1 MTNGPLIKLNN
12 VAVGYDR
19 HVILRGINVELQRGT
34 FTGLLGA
41 NGTGKS
47 TLLKTVVGIIPP
59 VEGTVELAQM
69 DGKPAVIG
77 YVPQREALDPIFL
90 LSAFE
95 VVLMGCC
102 GRVRPGRRLGHAEK
116 EWAHDC
122 LRRAGADEF
131 ARQRFSQ
138 LSGGQ
143 KQRVLI
149 ARALATRPDMLLL
162 DEPTAG
168 IDTAAT
174 LAIMDLLRQVHQQ
187 QRLTILMVNHDLPV
201 VRKYVEQVVWLHE
214 GQVLQGSVQELLS
227 REKVEELLNL
237 ELR

>member
-1 MTNGPLIKLNN
+1 MTSETLIALKD

-19 HVILRGINVELQRGT
+19 VPVLRGVNLQIRRGT

-47 TLLKTVVGIIPP
+47 TLLKTLVGIIPP
-59 VEGTVELAQM
+59 VEGIVEL
-69 DGKPAVIG
+69 GKVGGNPAVFG

-95 VVLMGCC
+95 VVLMGAC
-102 GRVRPGRRLGHAEK
+102 GRVGPGRRLGHGER
-116 EWAHDC
+116 ELAHEC
-122 LRRAGADEF
+122 LKKSGADEF
-131 ARQRFSQ
+131 SRKRFSQ

-149 ARALATRPDMLLL
+149 ARALAARPDMLLL

-174 LAIMDLLRQVHQQ
+174 QAIMELLRQLH
-187 QRLTILMVNHDLPV
+187 RDEKLTILMVNHDLPV
-201 VRKYVEQVVWLHE
+201 VRRYVDEVIWLHE
-214 GQVLQGSVQELLS
+214 GKVLQGGVKELLS
-227 REKVEELLNL
+227 REKVEQILDL
-237 ELR
+237 ELS